1 MGGNWTESGSN
12 QALARCFCTWE
23 GKLFHRH
30 SGLGVKVEEN
40 VHSSE
45 KFLEGLTQGCW
56 SLTSCCWSVQDL
68 IKVDCVTGGGGSG
81 AGLALRREDIG
92 GGVRAGPRGGRS
104 PEHWALEPWFH
115 RVVSAGED
123 KGC

>member
-1 MGGNWTESGSN
+1 M
-12 QALARCFCTWE
+12 
-23 GKLFHRH
+23 
-30 SGLGVKVEEN
+30 
-40 VHSSE
+40 HSSE